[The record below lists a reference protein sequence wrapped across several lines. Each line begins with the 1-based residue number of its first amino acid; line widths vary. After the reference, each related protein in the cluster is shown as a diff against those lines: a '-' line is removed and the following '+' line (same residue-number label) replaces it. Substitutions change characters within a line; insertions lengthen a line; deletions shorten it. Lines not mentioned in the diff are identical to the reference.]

1 MIHNFDT
8 FSEVKL
14 YCFLQ
19 HSLGRQDCISVRNF
33 RWEFDKICG
42 FLVYSVQRGGSTSP
56 KILVMTKKIS
66 NIIQPMNLSVII
78 PVYNEAGNIRE
89 ILKRVEAQN
98 LANEIVVVDDG
109 STDGT
114 RDILRELDGQTMVR
128 VILHERNQGK
138 GAAVVT
144 GLKASRGELLLIQ
157 DADLEYDPRDYP
169 QLLKPIEEGL
179 ADVVYGSR
187 FLGGPRRVTMF
198 WHMVANRMLTTM
210 TNILYD
216 TILTDME
223 TGYKV
228 FRRGVV
234 DGMNIKA
241 RRFDFEPE
249 FTAKV
254 LKRHHR
260 IFEVPI
266 TFNPRD
272 YSEGKKIKLKDA
284 FEAVWT
290 LLKYRFVD

>member
-1 MIHNFDT
+1 
-8 FSEVKL
+8 
-14 YCFLQ
+14 
-19 HSLGRQDCISVRNF
+19 
-33 RWEFDKICG
+33 
-42 FLVYSVQRGGSTSP
+42 
-56 KILVMTKKIS
+56 
-66 NIIQPMNLSVII
+66 MNLSVVI
-78 PVYNEAGNIRE
+78 PVYNEVHNIAE
-89 ILKRVEAQN
+89 IIKRVQAQK

-109 STDGT
+109 SSDGT
-114 RDILRELDGQTMVR
+114 RDVLKELDGKKKVR

-144 GLKASRGELLLIQ
+144 GMKASTGDILLIQ

-169 QLLKPIEEGL
+169 QILRPIEEGL

-187 FLGGPRRVTMF
+187 FLGGARRVAMF
-198 WHMVANRMLTTM
+198 WHMIANKLLTMM

-228 FRRGVV
+228 FRRSVIE
-234 DGMNIKA
+234 GMTIHAK
-241 RRFDFEPE
+241 RFDFEPE
-249 FTAKV
+249 FTAKI
-254 LKRHHR
+254 LKRRYR

-272 YSEGKKIKLKDA
+272 YSQGKKIKLKDA

>member
-1 MIHNFDT
+1 
-8 FSEVKL
+8 
-14 YCFLQ
+14 
-19 HSLGRQDCISVRNF
+19 
-33 RWEFDKICG
+33 
-42 FLVYSVQRGGSTSP
+42 
-56 KILVMTKKIS
+56 
-66 NIIQPMNLSVII
+66 MNLSVVI
-78 PVYNEAGNIRE
+78 PVYNEVNNISE
-89 ILKRVEAQN
+89 IIKRVQTQK
-98 LANEIVVVDDG
+98 LANEIIIVDDG
-109 STDGT
+109 SSDGT
-114 RDILRELDGQTMVR
+114 RDVLKELDGKKKVR
-128 VILHERNQGK
+128 VILHERNSGK

-144 GLKASRGELLLIQ
+144 GLKASKGDVLLIQ

-169 QLLKPIEEGL
+169 SLLRPIEEGI

-187 FLGGPRRVTMF
+187 FLGGARRVAMF
-198 WHMVANRMLTTM
+198 WHMIANQLLTTM

-228 FRRGVV
+228 FRRGVIE
-234 DGMNIKA
+234 GMTIRAK
-241 RRFDFEPE
+241 RFDFEPE

-254 LKRHHR
+254 LKRHYR

-272 YSEGKKIKLKDA
+272 YSEGKKIKLRDA

>member
-1 MIHNFDT
+1 
-8 FSEVKL
+8 
-14 YCFLQ
+14 
-19 HSLGRQDCISVRNF
+19 
-33 RWEFDKICG
+33 
-42 FLVYSVQRGGSTSP
+42 
-56 KILVMTKKIS
+56 
-66 NIIQPMNLSVII
+66 MNLSVVI
-78 PVYNEAGNIRE
+78 PVYNEVHNINE
-89 ILKRVEAQN
+89 IIKRVQAQK
-98 LANEIVVVDDG
+98 LANEIIIVDDG
-109 STDGT
+109 SSDGT
-114 RDILRELDGQTMVR
+114 RDILKELNGKKKVR

-144 GLKASRGELLLIQ
+144 GIKASKGDILLIQ

-169 QLLKPIEEGL
+169 QILRPIEEGL

-187 FLGGPRRVTMF
+187 FLGGARRVAMF
-198 WHMVANRMLTTM
+198 WHMVANMLLTTM

-228 FRRGVV
+228 FRRSVIE
-234 DGMNIKA
+234 GMTIRAK
-241 RRFDFEPE
+241 RFDFEPE

-272 YSEGKKIKLKDA
+272 YSQGKKIKLRDA